1 MNLLEKQT
9 SPQFWLLPS
18 AFKNTY
24 VLRMCSSQ
32 DPMTWVQTVPGVLCN
47 LMHGMLFICIKLLL
61 MLQISEVFV
70 NASFYEKIVF

>member
-1 MNLLEKQT
+1 
-9 SPQFWLLPS
+9 
-18 AFKNTY
+18 
-24 VLRMCSSQ
+24 
-32 DPMTWVQTVPGVLCN
+32 MTWVQTVPGVLCN